1 MGNYMPCSTQK
12 SPERRTFRPSI
23 AAIALQWAVA
33 FLLSTLPAHADQLWS
48 VHGFGIKVGEMRV
61 TMTQSEST
69 YKGSGQFRTTGVI
82 GVLARIH
89 FDVTAS
95 GQISG
100 ATLQPKTYK
109 GSIDTGKRQ
118 SQTTLDFSGAIPKK
132 TAGNDAPA
140 VPIAP
145 DRLKGAIDPMS
156 MMWLTL
162 RDSDN
167 PTCVF
172 DQTQF
177 DGTRL
182 TAIRLNRRE
191 NEDGNVICHGSYDR
205 LGGYTQEELDEMSTS
220 PLAITYRKTGDTWRT
235 VKVYVRTR
243 HGPATLHRRD

>member
-1 MGNYMPCSTQK
+1 MHRSRFAK
-12 SPERRTFRPSI
+12 
-23 AAIALQWAVA
+23 IALQAVVA
-33 FLLSTLPAHADQLWS
+33 VMLGTLPAQADQLWS

-61 TMTQSEST
+61 AMTQTGDS
-69 YKGSGQFRTTGVI
+69 YKGSGKFRTTGLV

-89 FDVTAS
+89 FDVTS
-95 GQISG
+95 DGQILDK
-100 ATLQPKTYK
+100 TLKPRTYK

-118 SQTTLDFSGAIPKK
+118 SQTTLDFSQSVPRK
-132 TAGNDAPA
+132 TEGKDAPA

-145 DRLKGAIDPMS
+145 NRLKGAIDPMS

-162 RDSDN
+162 RDSDA

-191 NEDGNVICHGSYDR
+191 VDDGDVICHGSYDR

-220 PLAITYRKTGDTWRT
+220 PLAITYRKSGDTWRT